1 MRSPFVL
8 SLLCASLLVL
18 PVAAAAEE
26 RCADVMEEKDFT
38 PAQIIENPYLAT
50 IAFAHLKKA
59 TYAKRNALTVLG
71 GDFPAGDAILG
82 AGVTPADYASFQK
95 TLDAI
100 DLSTAGNPDDAAISS
115 GDKSVMA
122 EWLDCMERR
131 GGFIMYFEPQDTKT
145 AILHLRWGWIDSS
158 RLTDTLAMPP
168 GITVIQ
174 GDSCLRRY
182 KRITS
187 DGCVATI
194 KSADRGTPFLA
205 ALNTEDGPGKA
216 YWPPRLN
223 LKLER
228 KPYQQPMVTP
238 NKEYPSD
245 TYNQPAAQLTFAIAD
260 ALEKQ
265 GWRFVP
271 SSVAP
276 KKKKKAGN
284 RRSRCPP
291 AEAKATERTIVLSFG
306 ADNLKPELLVCKWW
320 VEAQMFRTVDTAKD

>member
-1 MRSPFVL
+1 MRAAFVL
-8 SLLCASLLVL
+8 SFLCASLLAL
-18 PVAAAAEE
+18 PASAFAEE
-26 RCADVMEEKDFT
+26 RCANVMEEKDFT
-38 PAQIIENPYLAT
+38 PAQISENSYLTT

-82 AGVTPADYASFQK
+82 RGVTFADFASFQK
-95 TLDAI
+95 TLETI
-100 DLSTAGNPDDAAISS
+100 DLSAAGNPDDAAISS
-115 GDKSVMA
+115 GDKTVKA
-122 EWLDCMERR
+122 EWLDCMERS

-145 AILHLRWGWIDSS
+145 AILHLKWGWTDSS
-158 RLTDTLAMPP
+158 RLADTLAMPS
-168 GITVIQ
+168 GITVFQ
-174 GDSCLRRY
+174 GESCLRRY

-187 DGCVATI
+187 EGCVATI
-194 KSADRGTPFLA
+194 KSADRTTPFLA

-216 YWPPRLN
+216 YWPPRLD

-228 KPYQQPMVTP
+228 KPYRQPMVTP
-238 NKEYPSD
+238 DKEYPTD

-260 ALEKQ
+260 AVEKQ

-284 RRSRCPP
+284 RQSRCPP
-291 AEAKATERTIVLSFG
+291 AEAKATDRMIVLSFG
-306 ADNLKPELLVCKWW
+306 ADNLKPEPLVCKWW
-320 VEAQMFRTVDTAKD
+320 VETEMFRVVDTAED